1 MSRESKATKE
11 EIQRNR
17 DEAYL
22 NGWGDGY
29 AEGFAKATEAAIDRM
44 TDERD
49 NLSDKLNLERALT
62 DGAHRR
68 ANAALAASDA
78 KVAKILEA
86 LKVARAHVA
95 NNADGWSVSRGAA
108 RVDLTIVDAAIT
120 EAEQNK
126 PKT

>member
-17 DEAYL
+17 DEAYQ

-29 AEGFAKATEAAIDRM
+29 AEGFAKATEAAIDGM

-49 NLSDKLNLERALT
+49 SLSDKLNLERALT

-68 ANAALAASDA
+68 ANAALAASNA

-108 RVDLTIVDAAIT
+108 RADLTIVDAAIT

-126 PKT
+126 AKT